1 MRKKLVHT
9 PPANGYPEW
18 NNNPETFQVN
28 RLPAHA
34 NMVAFPSI
42 EEALSSEFTAS
53 PWYQSLNGLWRFSFA
68 ETPEQ
73 RIASFYEN
81 DYDASSWDEIS
92 VPSNW
97 QLQGYDYPHYTN
109 MTYPWV
115 EREPELKPPFAPATY
130 NPVGSY
136 IRTFTVPADWK
147 DRPVLLHFEGVE
159 SAFYVWVNGELV
171 GYSED
176 TFTPAEFDITAY
188 LTEGENKL
196 AVEVYRWC
204 DASWLEN
211 QDFWRLSG
219 IFRGVYLHSPSPV
232 QIADFFVRT
241 ELDEAY
247 QDAELQLDVKLYHHH
262 AGQHVHGLKV
272 QAQLYNAEQQ
282 VVWDEPLAAEVS
294 FANEEELTFS
304 LSATVISPLLW
315 SAETP
320 NLYTLVLSIQNA
332 SGETVEAVRSRV
344 GFRKFEIKDGL
355 MKINGKRI
363 VFKGVNR
370 HEFSPDAGRAIG
382 REDMIRDIELM
393 KAYNVNAVRTSHYP
407 NQTLWYELC
416 DEYGLYVIDETNLE
430 THGTWYYGQKEMNDD
445 NIPASKPEWR
455 DNVIDR
461 CNSMFQRDKNHPSII
476 IWSLGNESF
485 GGDNFIA
492 MYDYLK
498 QADPT
503 RLVHYEGTYHY
514 RPSDSASDIESTM
527 YISPNDIEQYAR
539 MKGDKKPYII
549 CEYSHAM
556 GNSCGGLHLYW
567 EMFDKYE
574 ILQGAF
580 IWDWVDQSIRTKTAD
595 GVEYLAYGGDFGESP
610 HDGNFCGNGLILA
623 DKTVTPKLE
632 EVKKCY
638 QNVRMS
644 ALDLQT
650 GLIRITNHFLFT
662 DLNKYALAWTLSHNG
677 VPVEKGHLDIAAQ
690 PGESIEVHIP
700 YTSSS
705 DLFTEAVLT
714 VSLITKK
721 AEKWAEAGHEIGW
734 EQFVVSPR
742 LRAIQQVVA
751 GQGDMLQVQEL
762 ASNELQEGQAQDE
775 LSVVA
780 GHVSVRFNKGTGAL
794 TSYQINQQELLLS
807 PARANFWRAMTDN
820 DLGNKLNERAAFWRD
835 AHATSK
841 LIRFE
846 HHTDE
851 QGCRVTTDYTW
862 DASPG
867 TTLSITYHIKPN
879 SELEISQTLVPGAGL
894 PELPEFGMLFELK
907 DHLDTISWYG
917 RGPHDNYIDRL
928 TSARLGYYT
937 GAVRDQFVPYLKPQ
951 ECGNKTDVRFAAIT
965 SAVGGTGG
973 NDGAAG
979 NAVIGGNVANAS
991 LDGNTEKAV
1000 NAGSIANDGNAGN
1013 AAHGSSGLYF
1023 EATAPFEIN
1032 ALPWSPEEL
1041 EANDHVYKLPV
1052 SSQTIARI
1060 NYMQMGVGGD
1070 DSWSA
1075 RTHPEY
1081 TLQANRPYHFTFTVK
1096 PV

>member
-1 MRKKLVHT
+1 MIKGAAVMRKKLVHT
-9 PPANGYPEW
+9 PPVNGYPEW

-34 NMVAFPSI
+34 NMVAFPTI
-42 EEALSSEFTAS
+42 EEALSNEFTSS
-53 PWYQSLNGLWRFSFA
+53 PWYQTLNGSWKFSFA

-73 RIASFYEN
+73 RITSFYETS
-81 DYDASSWDEIS
+81 YDASKWDDIA

-232 QIADFFVRT
+232 QIADFFVRS
-241 ELDEAY
+241 ELDEAF
-247 QDAELQLDVKLYHHH
+247 QNAELQVDVKLFNHNP
-262 AGQHVHGLKV
+262 GQHVDGLTV
-272 QAQLYNAEQQ
+272 QAQLYDAEQKLVLNQ
-282 VVWDEPLAAEVS
+282 PLAAEVT
-294 FANEEELTFS
+294 FTNEEEVTLH
-304 LSATVISPLLW
+304 LSAPVANPLLW

-320 NLYTLVLSIQNA
+320 NLYTLVLSIQNT
-332 SGETVEAVRSRV
+332 SGETVEAVRTRV
-344 GFRKFEIKDGL
+344 GFRRFEIKDGL

-370 HEFSPDAGRAIG
+370 HEFSPDSGRAIG

-407 NQTLWYELC
+407 NQTIWYELC

-461 CNSMFQRDKNHPSII
+461 CNSMFQRDKNHASII

-539 MKGDKKPYII
+539 MKGDRKPYII

-638 QNVRMS
+638 QNVRMQ
-644 ALDLQT
+644 ALNLQT

-662 DLNKYALAWTLSHNG
+662 DLNEYALAWTLSHNG
-677 VPVEKGHLDIAAQ
+677 VSVEKGHLDIAAQ

-705 DLFTEAVLT
+705 DLYTEAVLT
-714 VSLITKK
+714 VSLETKK
-721 AEKWAEAGHEIGW
+721 AVKWADAGHEIGW

-742 LRAIQQVVA
+742 LRSIQQPAA
-751 GQGDMLQVQEL
+751 GASDALQVE
-762 ASNELQEGQAQDE
+762 ELQDGGLKVNAGEVSISFS
-775 LSVVA
+775 SV
-780 GHVSVRFNKGTGAL
+780 TGAL
-794 TSYQINQQELLLS
+794 TSYQINSQEQLLA

-835 AHATSK
+835 AHATNK

-846 HHTDE
+846 HHTNE
-851 QGCRVTTDYTW
+851 QGCHVTTDYTW

-867 TTLSITYHIKPN
+867 STLSITYHIQPN
-879 SELEISQTLVPGAGL
+879 GELEISQTLVSGAGL

-907 DHLDTISWYG
+907 DSLDTISWYG

-951 ECGNKTDVRFAAIT
+951 ECGNKTDVRFAEIT
-965 SAVGGTGG
+965 SAVGG
-973 NDGAAG
+973 NS
-979 NAVIGGNVANAS
+979 AN
-991 LDGNTEKAV
+991 
-1000 NAGSIANDGNAGN
+1000 
-1013 AAHGSSGLYF
+1013 GSSGLHF
-1023 EATAPFEIN
+1023 EANAPFEIN

-1052 SSQTIARI
+1052 SSHTIARI
-1060 NYMQMGVGGD
+1060 NYVQMGVGGD

>member
-18 NNNPETFQVN
+18 NNNPETFQVG

-34 NMVAFPSI
+34 SMVAFPSI
-42 EEALSSEFTAS
+42 TEALSNDSSAS
-53 PWYQSLNGLWRFSFA
+53 PWYESLNGQWKFAFA

-73 RIASFYEN
+73 RITSFYEN
-81 DYDASSWDEIS
+81 NYDASDWDEIA

-115 EREPELKPPFAPATY
+115 EREPELKPPFAPTTY

-176 TFTPAEFDITAY
+176 TFTPAEFDITSY

-241 ELDEAY
+241 ELDDAY
-247 QDAELQLDVKLYHHH
+247 QDAELLLDLKLFNHNAAQTT
-262 AGQHVHGLKV
+262 AGLSV
-272 QAQLYNAEQQ
+272 QAQLYDAQQ
-282 VVWDEPLAAEVS
+282 QTVLKQPLTAAVS
-294 FANEEELTFS
+294 FQGEDELSFQ
-304 LSATVISPLLW
+304 LSTEVIKPLLW
-315 SAETP
+315 SAEFP
-320 NLYTLVLSIQNA
+320 HLYTLVLSIQNE
-332 SGETVEAVRSRV
+332 SGKTLEAVRSRI
-344 GFRKFEIKDGL
+344 GFRKFELKDGL
-355 MKINGKRI
+355 MQINGKRI

-370 HEFSPDAGRAIG
+370 HEFSPDKGRAIG

-393 KAYNVNAVRTSHYP
+393 KSYNVNAVRTSHYP
-407 NQTLWYELC
+407 NQSLWYELC

-430 THGTWYYGQKEMNDD
+430 THGTWYYGQKEMNEN

-455 DNVIDR
+455 NNVIDR
-461 CNSMFQRDKNHPSII
+461 CNSMFQRDKNHPSVI

-498 QADPT
+498 QVDPT
-503 RLVHYEGTYHY
+503 RLVHYEGTFHY

-527 YISPNDIEQYAR
+527 YISPQDVEQYAR
-539 MKGDKKPYII
+539 MKGPKKPYII

-567 EMFDKYE
+567 DLFDKYDV
-574 ILQGAF
+574 LQGAF
-580 IWDWVDQSIRTKTAD
+580 IWDWVDQSIRTTTAD
-595 GVEYLAYGGDFGESP
+595 GVEYFAYGGDFGESP

-638 QNVRMS
+638 QNVRME
-644 ALDLQT
+644 AIDVKD
-650 GLIRITNHFLFT
+650 GLLRIRNQFLFT
-662 DLNKYALAWTLSHNG
+662 NLSEYSLVWTVTHDGVSVENG
-677 VPVEKGHLDIAAQ
+677 TLDIAVP
-690 PGESIEVHIP
+690 PGKSAEVRIP
-700 YTSSS
+700 YTPSS
-705 DLFTEAVLT
+705 DLFKEAVLT
-714 VSLITKK
+714 VSLVTKV
-721 AEKWAEAGHEIGW
+721 ATKWAGTGHEIAW
-734 EQFVVSPR
+734 DQFVVSPR
-742 LRAIQQVVA
+742 LRPIQPVHQ
-751 GQGDMLQVQEL
+751 GQGNALHVQNL
-762 ASNELQEGQAQDE
+762 QDE
-775 LSVVA
+775 LKVA
-780 GHVSVRFNKGTGAL
+780 TGQVTLSFNPATGAL
-794 TSYQINQQELLLS
+794 TSYQINNQEQLLA
-807 PARANFWRAMTDN
+807 PVRPNYWRAMTDN
-820 DLGNKLNERAAFWRD
+820 DMGNRLNERSAFWRD
-835 AHATSK
+835 AHATNR

-846 HHTDE
+846 HNADE
-851 QGCRVTTDYTW
+851 QGILVTTDYTW
-862 DASPG
+862 DQHPG
-867 TTLSITYHIKPN
+867 CTLSITYRIDADGV
-879 SELEISQTLVPGAGL
+879 LEICQTLIPGVGL
-894 PELPEFGMLFELK
+894 PDLPEFGMLLQLNNR
-907 DHLDTISWYG
+907 LDTISWYG
-917 RGPHDNYIDRL
+917 RGPHDNYADRL

-951 ECGNKTDVRFAAIT
+951 ECGNKTDVRFAEIT
-965 SAVGGTGG
+965 SA
-973 NDGAAG
+973 DGQ
-979 NAVIGGNVANAS
+979 
-991 LDGNTEKAV
+991 L
-1000 NAGSIANDGNAGN
+1000 
-1013 AAHGSSGLYF
+1013 GLHV
-1023 EATAPFEIN
+1023 EATIPFEIN
-1032 ALPWSPEEL
+1032 ALPWTPEEL
-1041 EANDHVYKLPV
+1041 EANDHVYKLPQ
-1052 SSQTIARI
+1052 STQTVARI
-1060 NYMQMGVGGD
+1060 NYKQMGVGGD
-1070 DSWSA
+1070 DSWGA
-1075 RTHPEY
+1075 RTHAEY
-1081 TLQANRPYHFTFTVK
+1081 TLPANRAYHFTFTVK

>member
-34 NMVAFPSI
+34 NMVAFPTI
-42 EEALSSEFTAS
+42 EEALSNEFTSS
-53 PWYQSLNGLWRFSFA
+53 PWYQTLNGSWKFSFA

-73 RIASFYEN
+73 RITSFYETS
-81 DYDASSWDEIS
+81 YDASNWDDIA

-97 QLQGYDYPHYTN
+97 QFQGYDYPHYTN

-241 ELDEAY
+241 ELDDAL
-247 QDAELQLDVKLYHHH
+247 QNAELQLDVKLYNHN
-262 AGQHVHGLKV
+262 AGQQVEGLTV
-272 QAQLYNAEQQ
+272 QAQLYDAEQKLVLDQ
-282 VVWDEPLAAEVS
+282 PLAAEVS
-294 FANEEELTFS
+294 FANEEEITLH
-304 LSATVISPLLW
+304 LSTPVANPLLW

-320 NLYTLVLSIQNA
+320 NLYTLVLSIQNT
-332 SGETVEAVRSRV
+332 SGETVEAVRTRV
-344 GFRKFEIKDGL
+344 GFRRFEIKDGL

-370 HEFSPDAGRAIG
+370 HEFSPDSGRAIG

-430 THGTWYYGQKEMNDD
+430 THGTWYYGQQEMNDD

-461 CNSMFQRDKNHPSII
+461 CNSMFQRDKNHASII

-514 RPSDSASDIESTM
+514 RPTDSASDIESTM

-595 GVEYLAYGGDFGESP
+595 GIEYLAYGGDFGESP

-638 QNVRMS
+638 QNVRMQ
-644 ALDLQT
+644 ALNLQT
-650 GLIRITNHFLFT
+650 GLVRITNHFLFT
-662 DLNKYALAWTLSHNG
+662 DLNEYALAWTLSHNG
-677 VPVEKGHLDIAAQ
+677 VTVEKGHLDIAAK
-690 PGESIEVHIP
+690 PGESVEVHIP
-700 YTSSS
+700 YTPSS
-705 DLFTEAVLT
+705 DLYTEAVLT
-714 VSLITKK
+714 VSLETKK
-721 AEKWAEAGHEIGW
+721 ATKWAEAGHEIGW
-734 EQFVVSPR
+734 EQFVISPR
-742 LRAIQQVVA
+742 LRAIQQPVA
-751 GQGDMLQVQEL
+751 GASDALQVE
-762 ASNELQEGQAQDE
+762 ELQDGGLKVNAGEVSISFS
-775 LSVVA
+775 SV
-780 GHVSVRFNKGTGAL
+780 TGAL
-794 TSYQINQQELLLS
+794 TSYQINSQEQLLA

-835 AHATSK
+835 AHATNK

-846 HHTDE
+846 HHTDA
-851 QGCRVTTDYTW
+851 QGCHVTTDYTW

-867 TTLSITYHIKPN
+867 STLSITYHIKPN
-879 SELEISQTLVPGAGL
+879 SELEISQTLVSGAGL

-907 DHLDTISWYG
+907 DSLDTISWYG

-928 TSARLGYYT
+928 SSARLGNYT

-951 ECGNKTDVRFAAIT
+951 ECGNKTDVRFAEIT
-965 SAVGGTGG
+965 SAVGEDAAKGSTG
-973 NDGAAG
+973 
-979 NAVIGGNVANAS
+979 
-991 LDGNTEKAV
+991 L
-1000 NAGSIANDGNAGN
+1000 
-1013 AAHGSSGLYF
+1013 HF
-1023 EATAPFEIN
+1023 EANAPFEIN

-1052 SSQTIARI
+1052 SSHTIARI

-1081 TLQANRPYHFTFTVK
+1081 TLQANRPYHFTFTVR

>member
-34 NMVAFPSI
+34 NMIAFPTI
-42 EEALSSEFTAS
+42 EEALSNEFTSS
-53 PWYQSLNGLWRFSFA
+53 PWYQTLNGSWKFSFA

-73 RIASFYEN
+73 RITSFYETS
-81 DYDASSWDEIS
+81 YDASNWDDIA

-241 ELDEAY
+241 ELDEAF
-247 QDAELQLDVKLYHHH
+247 QNAELQLDVKLFNHN
-262 AGQHVHGLKV
+262 AGQHVDGLTV
-272 QAQLYNAEQQ
+272 QAQLYDGEQKLVLNQ
-282 VVWDEPLAAEVS
+282 PLAAEVS
-294 FANEEELTFS
+294 FNNEEEVTLH
-304 LSATVISPLLW
+304 LSDSVANPLLW

-320 NLYTLVLSIQNA
+320 NLYTLVLSIQNT
-332 SGETVEAVRSRV
+332 SGETVEAVRTRV
-344 GFRKFEIKDGL
+344 GFRRFEIKDGL

-370 HEFSPDAGRAIG
+370 HEFSPDSGRAIG

-461 CNSMFQRDKNHPSII
+461 CNSMFQRDKNHASII

-514 RPSDSASDIESTM
+514 RPTDSASDIESTM

-638 QNVRMS
+638 QNVRMQ
-644 ALDLQT
+644 ALNLQT

-662 DLNKYALAWTLSHNG
+662 DLNEYALAWTLSHNG

-690 PGESIEVHIP
+690 PAESVEVHIP
-700 YTSSS
+700 YTPSS
-705 DLFTEAVLT
+705 DLYTEAVLT
-714 VSLITKK
+714 VSLETKK
-721 AEKWAEAGHEIGW
+721 ATKWAEAGHEIGW

-742 LRAIQQVVA
+742 LRAIQQPAA
-751 GQGDMLQVQEL
+751 G
-762 ASNELQEGQAQDE
+762 ASDALRVEELQTGE
-775 LSVVA
+775 LKVNA
-780 GHVSVRFNKGTGAL
+780 GEVSVSFSLVTGAL
-794 TSYQINQQELLLS
+794 TSYQINSQEQLLA

-835 AHATSK
+835 AHATNK

-846 HHTDE
+846 HHKDA
-851 QGCRVTTDYTW
+851 QGCHVTTDYTW

-867 TTLSITYHIKPN
+867 STLSITYHIKPN
-879 SELEISQTLVPGAGL
+879 SELEISQTLVPGVGL

-907 DHLDTISWYG
+907 DSLDTISWYG

-951 ECGNKTDVRFAAIT
+951 ECGNKTDVRYAELT
-965 SAVGGTGG
+965 SAVGGDSEKST
-973 NDGAAG
+973 
-979 NAVIGGNVANAS
+979 IG
-991 LDGNTEKAV
+991 L
-1000 NAGSIANDGNAGN
+1000 
-1013 AAHGSSGLYF
+1013 HF
-1023 EATAPFEIN
+1023 EANAPFEIN

-1052 SSQTIARI
+1052 SSRTIARI

>member
-34 NMVAFPSI
+34 SMVAFPSI
-42 EEALSSEFTAS
+42 TEALSNDSSTS
-53 PWYQSLNGLWRFSFA
+53 PWYESLNGQWKFAFA

-73 RIASFYEN
+73 RITSFYEN
-81 DYDASSWDEIS
+81 NYDASDWDEIA

-115 EREPELKPPFAPATY
+115 EREPELKPPFAPTTY

-176 TFTPAEFDITAY
+176 TFTPAEFDITSY

-241 ELDEAY
+241 ELDDAY
-247 QDAELQLDVKLYHHH
+247 QDAELLLDLKLFNHNAAQTP
-262 AGQHVHGLKV
+262 AGLSV
-272 QAQLYNAEQQ
+272 QAQLYDAQQ
-282 VVWDEPLAAEVS
+282 QTVLKQPLTAAVTFQGEDELSFQLSAEVM
-294 FANEEELTFS
+294 N
-304 LSATVISPLLW
+304 PLLW
-315 SAETP
+315 SAESP
-320 NLYTLVLSIQNA
+320 NLYTLVLSIQDE
-332 SGETVEAVRSRV
+332 SGETLEAVRSRI
-344 GFRKFEIKDGL
+344 GFRKFELKDGL
-355 MKINGKRI
+355 MQINGKRI

-370 HEFSPDAGRAIG
+370 HEFSPDKGRAIG

-393 KAYNVNAVRTSHYP
+393 KSYNVNAVRTSHYP
-407 NQTLWYELC
+407 NQSLWYELC

-430 THGTWYYGQKEMNDD
+430 THGTWEYGQKEMNEN

-455 DNVIDR
+455 NNVIDR
-461 CNSMFQRDKNHPSII
+461 CNSMFQRDKNHASVI

-485 GGDNFIA
+485 GGNNFIA

-498 QADPT
+498 QVDPT
-503 RLVHYEGTYHY
+503 RLVHYEGTFHY

-527 YISPNDIEQYAR
+527 YISPQDVEQYAR
-539 MKGDKKPYII
+539 MKGPKKPYII

-567 EMFDKYE
+567 DLFDKYDV
-574 ILQGAF
+574 LQGAF
-580 IWDWVDQSIRTKTAD
+580 IWDWVDQSIRTTTAD
-595 GVEYLAYGGDFGESP
+595 GVEYFAYGGDFGESP

-638 QNVRMS
+638 QNVRMETV
-644 ALDLQT
+644 DVKD
-650 GLIRITNHFLFT
+650 GLLRIKNQFLFT
-662 DLNKYALAWTLSHNG
+662 DLSEYSLVWTVTQDGVSVENG
-677 VPVEKGHLDIAAQ
+677 TLDIAVP
-690 PGESIEVHIP
+690 PGESVEVRIP
-700 YTSSS
+700 YTPSS
-705 DLFTEAVLT
+705 DLFQEAVLT
-714 VSLITKK
+714 VSLVTKV
-721 AEKWAEAGHEIGW
+721 ATKWAGIGHEIAW
-734 EQFVVSPR
+734 DQFVVSPR
-742 LRAIQQVVA
+742 LRPLQSMR
-751 GQGDMLQVQEL
+751 QGLDNAPQVQDL
-762 ASNELQEGQAQDE
+762 QDE
-775 LSVVA
+775 LK
-780 GHVSVRFNKGTGAL
+780 VSTGQVTLSFNSATGAL
-794 TSYQINQQELLLS
+794 TSYQINNQEQLLA
-807 PARANFWRAMTDN
+807 PVRPNFWRAMTDN
-820 DLGNKLNERAAFWRD
+820 DMGNRLNERSAFWRD
-835 AHATSK
+835 AHATSR

-846 HHTDE
+846 HHADE
-851 QGCRVTTDYTW
+851 QGILVTSDYMW
-862 DASPG
+862 DQHPG
-867 TTLSITYHIKPN
+867 CTLSITYRIDADGV
-879 SELEISQTLVPGAGL
+879 LEISQTLIPGVGL
-894 PELPEFGMLFELK
+894 PDLPEFGMLLQLNNR
-907 DHLDTISWYG
+907 LDTISWYG
-917 RGPHDNYIDRL
+917 RGPHDNYADRL

-951 ECGNKTDVRFAAIT
+951 ECGNKTDVRFAEVT
-965 SAVGGTGG
+965 SA
-973 NDGAAG
+973 DGQ
-979 NAVIGGNVANAS
+979 
-991 LDGNTEKAV
+991 L
-1000 NAGSIANDGNAGN
+1000 
-1013 AAHGSSGLYF
+1013 GLHV
-1023 EATAPFEIN
+1023 EATIPFEIN
-1032 ALPWSPEEL
+1032 ALPWTPEEL
-1041 EANDHVYKLPV
+1041 EANDHVYKLPQ
-1052 SSQTIARI
+1052 STQTIARI
-1060 NYMQMGVGGD
+1060 NYKQMGVGGD
-1070 DSWSA
+1070 DSWGA
-1075 RTHPEY
+1075 RTHAEY
-1081 TLQANRPYHFTFTVK
+1081 TLPANRAYHFTFTVR

>member
-34 NMVAFPSI
+34 NMVAFPTI
-42 EEALSSEFTAS
+42 EEALSNEFTSS
-53 PWYQSLNGLWRFSFA
+53 PWYQTLNGSWKFSFA

-73 RIASFYEN
+73 RIASFYEAG
-81 DYDASSWDEIS
+81 YDASNWDEIA

-241 ELDEAY
+241 ELDDAL
-247 QDAELQLDVKLYHHH
+247 QNAELQLDVKLYNHN
-262 AGQHVHGLKV
+262 AGQQVEGLTV
-272 QAQLYNAEQQ
+272 QAQLYDAERKLVLDQ
-282 VVWDEPLAAEVS
+282 PLAAEVS
-294 FANEEELTFS
+294 FANEEEITLH
-304 LSATVISPLLW
+304 LSTPVVNPLLW

-320 NLYTLVLSIQNA
+320 NLYTLVLSIQNT
-332 SGETVEAVRSRV
+332 SGETVEAVRTRV
-344 GFRKFEIKDGL
+344 GFRRFEIKDGL

-370 HEFSPDAGRAIG
+370 HEFSPDSGRAIG

-461 CNSMFQRDKNHPSII
+461 CNSMFQRDKNHASII

-514 RPSDSASDIESTM
+514 RPTDSASDIESTM

-595 GVEYLAYGGDFGESP
+595 GIEYLAYGGDFGESP

-638 QNVRMS
+638 QNVRMQ
-644 ALDLQT
+644 ALNLQT
-650 GLIRITNHFLFT
+650 GLVRITNHFLFT
-662 DLNKYALAWTLSHNG
+662 DLNEYALAWTLSHNG
-677 VPVEKGHLDIAAQ
+677 VSVEKGHLDIAAQ
-690 PGESIEVHIP
+690 PGESVEVHIP
-700 YTSSS
+700 YTPSS
-705 DLFTEAVLT
+705 DLYTEAVLT
-714 VSLITKK
+714 VSLETKK
-721 AEKWAEAGHEIGW
+721 ATKWAEAGHEIGW

-742 LRAIQQVVA
+742 LRAIQQPVA
-751 GQGDMLQVQEL
+751 GASDALQVE
-762 ASNELQEGQAQDE
+762 ELQDGGLKVNAGEVSISFS
-775 LSVVA
+775 SV
-780 GHVSVRFNKGTGAL
+780 TGAL
-794 TSYQINQQELLLS
+794 TSYQINSQEQLLA

-835 AHATSK
+835 AHATNK

-846 HHTDE
+846 HHTDA
-851 QGCRVTTDYTW
+851 QGCHVTTDYTW

-867 TTLSITYHIKPN
+867 STLSITYHIKPN
-879 SELEISQTLVPGAGL
+879 SELEISQTLVSGAGL

-907 DHLDTISWYG
+907 DSLDTISWYG
-917 RGPHDNYIDRL
+917 RGPHDNYIDRQ
-928 TSARLGYYT
+928 TSAPLGYYT

-951 ECGNKTDVRFAAIT
+951 ECGNKTDVRYAEIT
-965 SAVGGTGG
+965 SAVGE
-973 NDGAAG
+973 DAA
-979 NAVIGGNVANAS
+979 
-991 LDGNTEKAV
+991 K
-1000 NAGSIANDGNAGN
+1000 GSI
-1013 AAHGSSGLYF
+1013 GLHF
-1023 EATAPFEIN
+1023 EANAPFEIN

-1052 SSQTIARI
+1052 SSHTIARI

-1081 TLQANRPYHFTFTVK
+1081 TLQANRPYHFKFTVR

>member
-1 MRKKLVHT
+1 
-9 PPANGYPEW
+9 
-18 NNNPETFQVN
+18 
-28 RLPAHA
+28 
-34 NMVAFPSI
+34 
-42 EEALSSEFTAS
+42 
-53 PWYQSLNGLWRFSFA
+53 
-68 ETPEQ
+68 
-73 RIASFYEN
+73 
-81 DYDASSWDEIS
+81 
-92 VPSNW
+92 
-97 QLQGYDYPHYTN
+97 

-241 ELDEAY
+241 ELDDALKN
-247 QDAELQLDVKLYHHH
+247 AELQLDVKLFNHN
-262 AGQHVHGLKV
+262 AGQPVNGLTV
-272 QAQLYNAEQQ
+272 QAQLYDAEQKLVLDQ
-282 VVWDEPLAAEVS
+282 PLAAEVS
-294 FANEEELTFS
+294 FANEEEITLH
-304 LSATVISPLLW
+304 LSTPVANPLLW

-320 NLYTLVLSIQNA
+320 NLYTLVLSIQNT
-332 SGETVEAVRSRV
+332 SGETVEAVRTRV
-344 GFRKFEIKDGL
+344 GFRRFEIKDGL

-370 HEFSPDAGRAIG
+370 HEFSPDSGRAIG

-461 CNSMFQRDKNHPSII
+461 CNSMFQRDKNHASII

-514 RPSDSASDIESTM
+514 RPTDSASDIESTM

-595 GVEYLAYGGDFGESP
+595 GIEYLAYGGDFGESP

-638 QNVRMS
+638 QNVRMQ
-644 ALDLQT
+644 ALNLQT
-650 GLIRITNHFLFT
+650 GLVRITNHFLFT
-662 DLNKYALAWTLSHNG
+662 DLNEYALAWTLSHNG
-677 VPVEKGHLDIAAQ
+677 VSVEKGHLDIAAQ
-690 PGESIEVHIP
+690 PGESVEVHIP
-700 YTSSS
+700 YTPSS
-705 DLFTEAVLT
+705 DLYTEAVLT
-714 VSLITKK
+714 VSLETKK
-721 AEKWAEAGHEIGW
+721 ATKWAEAGHEIGW

-742 LRAIQQVVA
+742 LRAIQQPVA
-751 GQGDMLQVQEL
+751 GASDALQVE
-762 ASNELQEGQAQDE
+762 ELQVGGLKVNAGEVSISFS
-775 LSVVA
+775 SV
-780 GHVSVRFNKGTGAL
+780 TGAL
-794 TSYQINQQELLLS
+794 TSYQINSQEQLLA

-835 AHATSK
+835 AHATKK

-846 HHTDE
+846 HHTDA
-851 QGCRVTTDYTW
+851 QGCHVTTDYTW
-862 DASPG
+862 DVSPG
-867 TTLSITYHIKPN
+867 STLSITYHIKPN
-879 SELEISQTLVPGAGL
+879 SELEISQTLVSGAGL

-907 DHLDTISWYG
+907 DSLDTISWYG

-951 ECGNKTDVRFAAIT
+951 ECGNKTDVRFAEIT
-965 SAVGGTGG
+965 SAVGE
-973 NDGAAG
+973 DAA
-979 NAVIGGNVANAS
+979 
-991 LDGNTEKAV
+991 K
-1000 NAGSIANDGNAGN
+1000 GSI
-1013 AAHGSSGLYF
+1013 GLHF
-1023 EATAPFEIN
+1023 EANAPFEIN

-1052 SSQTIARI
+1052 SSHTIARI